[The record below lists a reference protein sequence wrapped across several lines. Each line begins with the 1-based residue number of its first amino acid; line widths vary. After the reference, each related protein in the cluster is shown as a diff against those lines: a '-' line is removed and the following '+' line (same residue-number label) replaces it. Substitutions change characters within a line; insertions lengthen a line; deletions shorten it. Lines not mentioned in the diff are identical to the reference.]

1 MWCNTLCKI
10 KGKRKIGECLH
21 FVWLSKFG
29 CKVFLEILLSILVD
43 DCCIR
48 CLVLRKNYSSD
59 ILFLIFKGEAG
70 NQLFYVFLGRRSNL
84 IVIRRLSCCLKSFK
98 KI

>member
-10 KGKRKIGECLH
+10 KGEGKIGECLH

-48 CLVLRKNYSSD
+48 CLVLGKNYGSD
-59 ILFLIFKGEAG
+59 ILLLRIFKGEAG

-84 IVIRRLSCCLKSFK
+84 IVIRILACCLKSF
-98 KI
+98 